1 MKKMTDGRR
10 IVAAIKT
17 NRWHFTLFKR
27 RRQSLVTSRWRQDH
41 AHARTALSCTRT
53 CKQPRFQSHRFFLL
67 RGGTGDETNHR
78 FRHQRQRLTWVAPKR
93 IYMHVH
99 GRFNT
104 AFPFHIASWFS
115 SSVSILRLLVR
126 TSTAKGWNLAES
138 VRRNSWKKFVFCN
151 KMISGP
157 FFCRDKKCYAS
168 DLSSWQS

>member
-27 RRQSLVTSRWRQDH
+27 LRQSLVTSRWRQDH

-53 CKQPRFQSHRFFLL
+53 CKQPRFQSPRFFLL

-104 AFPFHIASWFS
+104 AFPFHIAFLIFKFCFNPPFACAHLYSQ
-115 SSVSILRLLVR
+115 RLKFGR
-126 TSTAKGWNLAES
+126 ICSAKFLKGVHVL
-138 VRRNSWKKFVFCN
+138 
-151 KMISGP
+151 
-157 FFCRDKKCYAS
+157 
-168 DLSSWQS
+168 Q

>member
-53 CKQPRFQSHRFFLL
+53 CKQPRFQSPRFFLL
-67 RGGTGDETNHR
+67 RGGTGDEINHR

-104 AFPFHIASWFS
+104 AFPLSYSFLDFQVLFQ
-115 SSVSILRLLVR
+115 SSVCLCAPLQPKVEIWQNLFGEILER
-126 TSTAKGWNLAES
+126 
-138 VRRNSWKKFVFCN
+138 
-151 KMISGP
+151 
-157 FFCRDKKCYAS
+157 
-168 DLSSWQS
+168 SSCSAIRWF